1 MKNYIFILPLLLLI
15 YSCGEN
21 KANEKNNNKS
31 EIGKLNNDQ
40 LNISILWDLSDRIDA
55 TKNSNTPTNGE
66 RDVEIL
72 KFLSEFMKKD
82 MDKRGSFM
90 SKGKLKVFF
99 SPNPANEQINLI
111 AKKLDIDLSSKDVSA
126 KKNIYDSLTSDF
138 ETTAKSIVDIT
149 QKTSKWEGSDIYRF
163 FKNDVLDYCVSKD
176 SSYRNILIILTDG
189 YIYHKNSTQLINNRS
204 EYLLPNLLNQFG
216 LRNNPNYKSE
226 IEKNDY
232 GFISSRK
239 DLNNLEIL
247 VLEINSEKSYKND
260 EDIIKSYLEKWFTEM
275 NVKKFTIHNTDI
287 PINTKKR
294 IENFLN

>member
-1 MKNYIFILPLLLLI
+1 MKNYILILPLLLLI
-15 YSCGEN
+15 YSCEEN

-31 EIGKLNNDQ
+31 ENGKLNNGQ
-40 LNISILWDLSDRIDA
+40 LNISVLWDLSDRIDA
-55 TKNSNTPTNGE
+55 TKNPITPTNGE

-72 KFLSEFMKKD
+72 KFLSENLKKD

-111 AKKLDIDLSSKDVSA
+111 AKKLDIDLSNKDVSA
-126 KKNIYDSLTSDF
+126 KKNIYDNLTTDF
-138 ETTAKSIVDIT
+138 ELTAKSIVDNT
-149 QKTSKWEGSDIYRF
+149 QKTSTWEGSDIYRF

-176 SSYRNILIILTDG
+176 PSYRNILIILTDG

-216 LRNNPNYKSE
+216 LRNNPNYKSQ
-226 IEKNDY
+226 IEKNNY
-232 GFISSRK
+232 GFITTRN
-239 DLNNLEIL
+239 DLSNLEIL
-247 VLEINSEKSYKND
+247 VLEINSEKNHKDD

-275 NVKKFTIHNTDI
+275 KVKNFSIYNTDI

>member
-1 MKNYIFILPLLLLI
+1 MKNYILILPLLFLL
-15 YSCGEN
+15 YSCSEN
-21 KANEKNNNKS
+21 KSSDKNNKS
-31 EIGKLNNDQ
+31 ENVKLNNNQ
-40 LNISILWDLSDRIDA
+40 LNISVLWDLSDRIDA

-72 KFLSEFMKKD
+72 KFLAEYMKKD

-99 SPNPANEQINLI
+99 SPNPANDQINFI

-138 ETTAKSIVDIT
+138 EITAKSIVDIT

-189 YIYHKNSTQLINNRS
+189 YIYHKNSTQLLNNRS
-204 EYLLPNLLNQFG
+204 EYILPNLLNQFG
-216 LRNNPNYKSE
+216 LRNNPNYKSA

-247 VLEINSEKSYKND
+247 VLEVNSEKSYKND
-260 EDIIKSYLEKWFTEM
+260 EDVIKSYLEKWFTEM

>member
-1 MKNYIFILPLLLLI
+1 
-15 YSCGEN
+15 
-21 KANEKNNNKS
+21 
-31 EIGKLNNDQ
+31 
-40 LNISILWDLSDRIDA
+40 
-55 TKNSNTPTNGE
+55 
-66 RDVEIL
+66 
-72 KFLSEFMKKD
+72 MKKD
-82 MDKRGSFM
+82 MDRRGSFM

-99 SPNPANEQINLI
+99 SPNPANDQINFI

-138 ETTAKSIVDIT
+138 EITAKSIVDIT

-189 YIYHKNSTQLINNRS
+189 YIYHKNSTQLLNNRS
-204 EYLLPNLLNQFG
+204 EYILPNLLNQFG
-216 LRNNPNYKSE
+216 LRNNPNYKSA

-247 VLEINSEKSYKND
+247 VLEVNSEKSYKND
-260 EDIIKSYLEKWFTEM
+260 EDVIKSYLEKWFTEM